1 MTRALILAG
10 TGEFVARV
18 NVHPGTQVVSLSR
31 DTIESE
37 RFDLIRS
44 LDPQS
49 LPDIIFVGAALP
61 MEKALDIGRKIDE
74 TYPLIDLVLVDR
86 RAGEVPAD
94 TVVEAMR
101 AGFRDVLPADMVED
115 RLRDVLRRAELHG
128 LKAEAPPA
136 VLGGKPVVPSQ
147 PPEESRTITVISPK
161 GGVGKTSIAT
171 NMAIGL
177 AEDFPSEVVL
187 VDLDLQFGDV
197 ASALNLTPTHTIEEA
212 LTPSAAADNLV
223 VKTMLTVHSAGF
235 HVLCGAES
243 PAANDEVTG
252 LQIVRLINQLSTQF
266 RFVIIDTAGGLPEA
280 TLAALEVT
288 DDVVIV
294 STMDVAC
301 VRGVRRAV
309 DMLAQIGLLPASRV
323 LTLNLASN
331 QSGMKVKDVEAA
343 VGLPV
348 DIVIARSNDVQLAA
362 NHGVPLMLNKKKG
375 GPFVKSIRALIT
387 HLENMGSPSQRT
399 HKRLDVA

>member
-10 TGEFVARV
+10 TSDFVARV
-18 NVHPGTQVVSLSR
+18 NVQPGTQVVSLTR

-49 LPDIIFVGAALP
+49 LPDIIFVGAALSI
-61 MEKALDIGRKIDE
+61 EKALDIGRKIDE
-74 TYPLIDLVLVDR
+74 TYPLIDLVLVDD
-86 RAGEVPAD
+86 VPAD

-101 AGFRDVLPADMVED
+101 SGFRDVLPADMVED

-136 VLGGKPVVPSQ
+136 VLGAKPVVHNQ

-212 LTPSAAADNLV
+212 LTPAAAADNLV

-252 LQIVRLINQLSTQF
+252 LQIVRLIHQLSTQF

-375 GPFVKSIRALIT
+375 GPFVKSIRALIN